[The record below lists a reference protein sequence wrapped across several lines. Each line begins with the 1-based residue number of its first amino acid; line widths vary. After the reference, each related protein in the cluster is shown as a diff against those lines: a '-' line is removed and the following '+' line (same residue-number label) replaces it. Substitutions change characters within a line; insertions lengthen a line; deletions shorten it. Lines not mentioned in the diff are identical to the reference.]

1 MSEQKQQMDA
11 ERMKKIDAALARAKA
26 QKEAVGAN
34 QGNPGESIEDRTKRL
49 AAERTQR
56 QEEKDKDRE
65 ARRQERQAE
74 LDKQRA
80 ERKQARDQKREARLA
95 ELAQRKPAHLS
106 KVEKAAA
113 NLPPMNEETQA
124 VFDAASKLNRTDIE
138 ILASHL
144 SFEARKNATLQ
155 ATSANLKV
163 GMQVTVISGQARF
176 IGQTGT
182 VTKVQRIRC
191 FVQLDE
197 SGKEIYLF
205 TSDVAPDTEVAE
217 VAAATGQELPASM
230 STDEHSS
237 ADEPAASAG

>member
-26 QKEAVGAN
+26 QKEAAGAN

-163 GMQVTVISGQARF
+163 GMQVTVIGGQARF

-197 SGKEIYLF
+197 MGKEIYLF
-205 TSDVAPDTEVAE
+205 TSDVAPNEE
-217 VAAATGQELPASM
+217 VAAVAEATGQEVPAAVAASL
-230 STDEHSS
+230 
-237 ADEPAASAG
+237 EPAEAESAPNA